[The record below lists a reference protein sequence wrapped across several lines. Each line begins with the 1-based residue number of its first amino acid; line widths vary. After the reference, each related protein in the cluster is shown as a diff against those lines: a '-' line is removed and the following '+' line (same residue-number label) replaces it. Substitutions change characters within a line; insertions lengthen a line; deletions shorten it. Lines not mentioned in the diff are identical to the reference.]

1 MSPMI
6 YVRQIRKESEAL
18 PQAVFSLLAAKRA
31 GFTARGY
38 NRPAVNHHALFVP
51 ARSHMG
57 SASGRAVSLRMAAL
71 VAAFVCAAL
80 AVPALGLTSSS
91 APRLSPATASNLNFA
106 GRLPIGDLDQEQSVL
121 HALDRLGF
129 GPSPGEVARIEQSG
143 LEAWIAQQL
152 HPETI
157 DDSAMDARLANLP
170 VLQLSAQ
177 ALLDQYPPVD
187 VAAKRAGMS
196 QDDYRKQLQQLAHP
210 AQGMHAP
217 PSSDPQE
224 IPNELAQAR
233 MLRAIYSQRQLQEQL
248 VNFWFNHFNVYAQK
262 DQDRWYIAPYE
273 RDAIRPHVLGKF
285 RDLLEATAK
294 SPAMQFYLDNWLSAD
309 PDAFARIKQHPQEY
323 RAQSGAP
330 PLGGKR
336 GLNENYGRELME
348 LHTLGVDGGYTQ
360 QDVIEVARC
369 FTGWTIASPRE
380 NPQFFFDY
388 RIHDPGEKRVLG
400 KKIHAGGI
408 RDGEQVLDLL
418 AKDPHTARHISL
430 ELAQYFVADEPPA
443 ALVDR
448 MAKTWKKSN
457 GDLREVMRTMIDS
470 PEFWSR
476 AAYRAKVKTP
486 FELVASA
493 ARALGADVDQ
503 AQPLVSW
510 SARIGEPLYQCLP
523 PDGYSDKTQSW
534 VSTGALLNRLNFAI
548 ALASNHIRGTAVELT
563 PLVGGDVGADP
574 QKALD
579 RVMNLFLGEGVSG
592 ATRATLE
599 RESHDPKVT
608 GAKLDDPIREVNL
621 GVLSGLV
628 LGAPEFQQR

>member
-1 MSPMI
+1 MRARRAP
-6 YVRQIRKESEAL
+6 YRAPRRTLGAT
-18 PQAVFSLLAAKRA
+18 LAAQALAAALTTALFAIPSLAAALRGSNAASSPSPSSA
-31 GFTARGY
+31 GFSS
-38 NRPAVNHHALFVP
+38 
-51 ARSHMG
+51 ARSG
-57 SASGRAVSLRMAAL
+57 IAANR
-71 VAAFVCAAL
+71 
-80 AVPALGLTSSS
+80 S
-91 APRLSPATASNLNFA
+91 FA
-106 GRLPIGDLDQEQSVL
+106 GKLPIGDLDQEQAVL

-129 GPSPGEVARIEQSG
+129 GPSPGEVTQIEQGG
-143 LEAWIAQQL
+143 LDAWVERQL

-170 VLQLSAQ
+170 VLQLSPQ
-177 ALLDQYPPVD
+177 ALQDQYPPFD

-196 QDDYRKQLQQLAHP
+196 QDDYRKQQQALAHP
-210 AQGMHAP
+210 AQGVRPP

-224 IPNELAQAR
+224 IVNELADAK
-233 MLRAIYSQRQLQEQL
+233 MLRAIYSERQLEEQL

-262 DQDRWYIAPYE
+262 DYDRWYIAPYE

-294 SPAMQFYLDNWLSAD
+294 SPAMQFYLDNWISAD
-309 PDAFARIKQHPQEY
+309 PDAFARIKQHPEQY
-323 RAQSGAP
+323 RAQPGAP

-369 FTGWTIASPRE
+369 FTGWTIASPKE
-380 NPQFFFDY
+380 NPQFYFDD
-388 RIHDPGEKRVLG
+388 RIHDPGEKLVLG
-400 KKIHAGGI
+400 KKIHSGGI
-408 RDGEQVLDLL
+408 RDGEEVLDLL
-418 AKDPHTARHISL
+418 SKNPHTAHHISL
-430 ELAQYFVADEPPA
+430 QLAQYFVADAPPEV
-443 ALVDR
+443 LVER
-448 MAKTWKKSN
+448 MVKTWKKTN
-457 GDLREVMRTMIDS
+457 GDLREVMRTMIYS
-470 PEFWSR
+470 PEFWAR
-476 AAYRAKVKTP
+476 ASYRAKVKTP

-493 ARALGADVDQ
+493 ARVLGADVDQ

-523 PDGYSDKTQSW
+523 PDGYSDKAQSW
-534 VSTGALLNRLNFAI
+534 VNTGALLNRLNYAI
-548 ALASNHIRGTAVELT
+548 ALASNHIRDTAVELT
-563 PLVGGDVGADP
+563 PLVGDDVGADP

-579 RVMNLFLGEGVSG
+579 RVMNLFLGEGVSD

-599 RESHDPKVT
+599 SESNDPKVT

-628 LGAPEFQQR
+628 LGAPEFQER